1 MASAVECS
9 SADER
14 SSAVECP
21 STTECLS
28 AVECPSTT
36 QCLSAVECPPTTEC
50 LSAPGDMI
58 NMKRAAKNVRETTG
72 HTRPFIEKV
81 MGALYEQIHES
92 LGSCVESSSSP
103 HFFSTKELL
112 HSFEEFQSGQHDF
125 WRMLQLN
132 VIRSHSSFL
141 GTVKVSDITNLRS
154 WLDFK
159 QRAKNVEIAWNNS
172 PAETWM
178 NPERR
183 PFALAKCFCR
193 SLSNENPETFDDLGA
208 NAFLRITYRCK
219 AFGVEPCR
227 ILSRPTSRDA
237 VDAYKD
243 LCLSAQ
249 TRKMDTK
256 MCESI
261 QQKMS
266 VYLREL
272 QEAERRFPTPASL
285 AVRVALFIK

>member
-9 SADER
+9 SDDER

-21 STTECLS
+21 SADVCPSAVECPFAIECPSTTECLS
-28 AVECPSTT
+28 A
-36 QCLSAVECPPTTEC
+36 A
-50 LSAPGDMI
+50 GNI
-58 NMKRAAKNVRETTG
+58 KNMTRAAKTVYETTDN
-72 HTRPFIEKV
+72 TRLFVQNV
-81 MGALYEQIHES
+81 MCVLYEQIHES

-112 HSFEEFQSGQHDF
+112 YSFEAFQSGRRDF
-125 WRMLQLN
+125 WRMFQLN
-132 VIRSHSSFL
+132 VIRSHGRFL
-141 GTVKVSDITNLRS
+141 GTMKVSDITNLRS

-159 QRAKNVEIAWNNS
+159 QRAKDVQIAWNNS

-183 PFALAKCFCR
+183 HFALAKCFCR
-193 SLSNENPETFDDLGA
+193 SLSNENPKTFDELNTSA
-208 NAFLRITYRCK
+208 ILRITDRCK
-219 AFGVEPCR
+219 AFSVEPYR
-227 ILSRPTSRDA
+227 IFSRLTSRGA
-237 VDAYKD
+237 VDAYKN

-249 TRKMDTK
+249 TMKMDTK

-261 QQKMS
+261 QQNMS